1 MQDKNGNKSE
11 KNEQSNEGN
20 IKESNNQ
27 TSNATKQET
36 NSNKNSSNETN
47 SDKDTFQDYV
57 AEFKKIVWPT
67 KQEIFKKT
75 TTVMSMSIFVGAI
88 VFCMDS
94 ALNTAYT
101 ASLRAVRDDIPDY
114 STDLVYDDAM
124 IQEMLEGITIEG
136 EDGSTLDSS
145 DYVINEDGSI
155 SIGGTPTE
163 STTDDGTLTE
173 ESTDDGTLTESTTD
187 DDRVQLDGVSIGS
200 SGVEAEITMTDGS
213 SSETEYESSVD
224 GMDLP
229 EGAIPVDD
237 GFIFDLN
244 QYDFES
250 DPLNLGDS
258 VNLDDM
264 QNDLASDDVE
274 VTIEDVEIE
283 E

>member
-1 MQDKNGNKSE
+1 MQDKNGKKSE
-11 KNEQSNEGN
+11 NENNEQNNEQNIKESN
-20 IKESNNQ
+20 KESNNQ
-27 TSNATKQET
+27 TSDVTKQET

-114 STDLVYDDAM
+114 STELLYDDAE
-124 IQEMLEGITIEG
+124 IQQMLEGITIEG
-136 EDGSTLDSS
+136 EDGSVLDSS

-155 SIGGTPTE
+155 SIGGTQTE
-163 STTDDGTLTE
+163 GTTEDGSTEATTE
-173 ESTDDGTLTESTTD
+173 EDSTS

-213 SSETEYESSVD
+213 SSDTEYESSVD

-258 VNLDDM
+258 VNLDDV
-264 QNDLASDDVE
+264 QSDLSSDDIE